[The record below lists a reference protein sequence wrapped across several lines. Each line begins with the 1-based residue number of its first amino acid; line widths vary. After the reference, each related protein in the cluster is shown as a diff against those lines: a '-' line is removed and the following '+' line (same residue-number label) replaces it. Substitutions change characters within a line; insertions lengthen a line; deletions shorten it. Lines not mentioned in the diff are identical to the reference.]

1 MTIYLR
7 YNLQNNSFLLYI
19 FILVG
24 LANLG
29 NGEMSRERIA
39 SLHARGALFSRGRGR
54 CCAENLMVDNAE
66 LMGLERKMSDKVGVV
81 FFKFI

>member
-1 MTIYLR
+1 
-7 YNLQNNSFLLYI
+7 
-19 FILVG
+19 
-24 LANLG
+24 
-29 NGEMSRERIA
+29 MSRERIA